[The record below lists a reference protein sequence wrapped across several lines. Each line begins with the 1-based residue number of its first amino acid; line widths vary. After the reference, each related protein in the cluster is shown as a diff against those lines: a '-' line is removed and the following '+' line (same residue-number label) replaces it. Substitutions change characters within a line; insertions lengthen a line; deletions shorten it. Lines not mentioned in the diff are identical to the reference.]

1 MENWKDVQ
9 VDECTR
15 DMCACGAVDVQEAS
29 EACGHKENL
38 APPCDPTTDPSGEL
52 SSQLPEKLSLVIGS
66 ILGALAFLLLAAITV
81 LAVIFQ
87 R

>member
-1 MENWKDVQ
+1 MENWKDAQ
-9 VDECTR
+9 VDECTC
-15 DMCACGAVDVQEAS
+15 DMYACGAVDVQGAS
-29 EACGHKENL
+29 EACGHKESL
-38 APPCDPTTDPSGEL
+38 DPPCDSTTDPSGEL

>member
-1 MENWKDVQ
+1 MW
-9 VDECTR
+9 C
-15 DMCACGAVDVQEAS
+15 CGCPGAL
-29 EACGHKENL
+29 EACRPKESL
-38 APPCDPTTDPSGEL
+38 AHPCDSATDPSGEV

>member
-1 MENWKDVQ
+1 MSEHVTCVHVVLWMSREHQ
-9 VDECTR
+9 RHVDTQTE
-15 DMCACGAVDVQEAS
+15 S
-29 EACGHKENL
+29 L
-38 APPCDPTTDPSGEL
+38 SPPRDPTTDPSGEL

-66 ILGALAFLLLAAITV
+66 ILGALAFLLLAAIAV

>member
-1 MENWKDVQ
+1 MYTWHVC
-9 VDECTR
+9 VWS
-15 DMCACGAVDVQEAS
+15 CGWPEAS
-29 EACGHKENL
+29 EACEHKESL

>member
-1 MENWKDVQ
+1 MILCETW
-9 VDECTR
+9 
-15 DMCACGAVDVQEAS
+15 
-29 EACGHKENL
+29 L
-38 APPCDPTTDPSGEL
+38 LCDPSAGPSGEL

>member
-1 MENWKDVQ
+1 MHKWVSVHVTCMTVVLWVSREHQ
-9 VDECTR
+9 RHVDTKK
-15 DMCACGAVDVQEAS
+15 AWLLLVT
-29 EACGHKENL
+29 L
-38 APPCDPTTDPSGEL
+38 PLIPSGEL